1 MKKGLRE
8 QGKEIDA
15 VNKILANKG
24 YNFKV
29 LKGVECDILKD
40 GELDLADDALAEL
53 DLVGVAVHSYL
64 NLPVASQ
71 TERMLKAM
79 ENRYVNIIFHP
90 TARIIN
96 QRRAMELQMDLVIE
110 AAFKS
115 GIALE
120 INAYPDRLDLK
131 DEYIRK
137 CVEKGVKLVINSD
150 AHSVRHMDYLKFGVA
165 QARRGWAKREDVA
178 NAWPIDKLFK
188 KLKNNGKR

>member
-1 MKKGLRE
+1 MVGGLDEKRLRE
-8 QGKEIDA
+8 QGGGIDA
-15 VNKILANKG
+15 VNKILTNKG

-29 LKGVECDILKD
+29 LKGIECDILKD
-40 GELDLADDALAEL
+40 GKLDLADDALAEL

-64 NLPVASQ
+64 NLPAALQ

-79 ENRYVNIIFHP
+79 ENRYINIIFHP

-96 QRRAMELQMDLVIE
+96 QRRAMEFQIDLIIE

-131 DEYIRK
+131 TNILE
-137 CVEKGVKLVINSD
+137 S
-150 AHSVRHMDYLKFGVA
+150 
-165 QARRGWAKREDVA
+165 
-178 NAWPIDKLFK
+178 AWK
-188 KLKNNGKR
+188 KESS

>member
-15 VNKILANKG
+15 VNKILTNKG
-24 YNFKV
+24 YNFKI
-29 LKGVECDILKD
+29 LKGIECDILKD
-40 GELDLADDALAEL
+40 GKLDLADDALAEL

-64 NLPVASQ
+64 NLLAALQ

-79 ENRYVNIIFHP
+79 ENRYINIIFHP

-96 QRRAMELQMDLVIE
+96 QRRAMEFQMDLIIE
-110 AAFKS
+110 VAFKS

-131 DEYIRK
+131 TNILE
-137 CVEKGVKLVINSD
+137 
-150 AHSVRHMDYLKFGVA
+150 SV
-165 QARRGWAKREDVA
+165 W
-178 NAWPIDKLFK
+178 K
-188 KLKNNGKR
+188 KESS